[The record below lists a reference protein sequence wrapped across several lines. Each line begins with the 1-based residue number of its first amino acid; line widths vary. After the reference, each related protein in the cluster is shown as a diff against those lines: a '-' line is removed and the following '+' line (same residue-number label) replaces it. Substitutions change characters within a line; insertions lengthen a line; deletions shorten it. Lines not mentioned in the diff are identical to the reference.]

1 MHGLAHLPTSD
12 GVHATACSL
21 EAEDFS
27 LDKVENNISFQS
39 NSGYCGFWRLGL
51 HRTSCMEP
59 TPTFYQHGGE

>member
-27 LDKVENNISFQS
+27 LEKVENYIFLKAIQDIVA
-39 NSGYCGFWRLGL
+39 SGDLDY
-51 HRTSCMEP
+51 TE
-59 TPTFYQHGGE
+59 HGANPNFLLAWG